1 MCPELFHIGPIPVRS
16 FGLML
21 ALSFLV
27 GVFYIQKVTTR
38 DRKPF
43 DIYLTFAYI
52 MILGGI
58 IGARLF
64 YVVLHWADFSNN
76 LLGIINPFQSGQFGI
91 AGLNLYGGVM
101 LAMIGSFVYA
111 RIKHLQVLDVFD
123 YFAPALGLGIG
134 ISRIGCYLNGCCF
147 GTPTDLPWGVVF
159 PPDSIPASIFGSQ
172 HLHPAQIYSSL
183 YGLGL
188 FIALHFLVKHRRF
201 IGQAVAI
208 FLMVE
213 AVFRW
218 AIEYVRYYES
228 EMHLSLWGMNPTW
241 NQLVSYGLFTGGL
254 LIYLMNMKRN
264 RINRADSSTNP

>member
-1 MCPELFHIGPIPVRS
+1 MCPELFHIGPIPIRA

-27 GVFYIQKVTTR
+27 GVFYIQRVTKR
-38 DRKPF
+38 DNKPF
-43 DIYLTFAYI
+43 DTYLTFAYI

-58 IGARLF
+58 LGARLS
-64 YVVLHWADFSNN
+64 YVALHWSDFSGD
-76 LLGIINPFQSGQFGI
+76 LLAIINPFQSGQFGI
-91 AGLNLYGGVM
+91 AGLNLYGGIL
-101 LAMIGSFVYA
+101 LAMIGSIIYA
-111 RIKHLQVLDVFD
+111 RLKHLAILDVFD

-134 ISRIGCYLNGCCF
+134 ISRIGCFLNGCCF

-159 PPDSIPASIFGSQ
+159 PPDSIPAGVFGSQ
-172 HLHPAQIYSSL
+172 PLHPAQLYSSL

-188 FIALHFLVKHRRF
+188 FLALHYMVKHRRF
-201 IGQAVAI
+201 VGQVAAT

-228 EMHLSLWGMNPTW
+228 EMHLTLWGMNPTW
-241 NQLVSYGLFTGGL
+241 NQIVSYGLFAGGL
-254 LIYLMNMKRN
+254 AVYLVNMHRN
-264 RINRADSSTNP
+264 RKTRSD